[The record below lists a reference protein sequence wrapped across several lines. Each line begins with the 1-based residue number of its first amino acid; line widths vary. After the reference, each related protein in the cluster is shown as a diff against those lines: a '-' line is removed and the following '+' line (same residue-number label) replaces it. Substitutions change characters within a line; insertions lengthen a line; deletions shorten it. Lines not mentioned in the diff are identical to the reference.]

1 MYPKIEREMQ
11 SNLEEC
17 ELWGLPP
24 RDYRALAKLELPAC
38 YICVV
43 RDVDSDCYRID
54 KTDYPPGFIDQVLAE
69 REGDFGIELI
79 AIVQTSDLDAVES
92 FLRERYDATLGEEWM
107 SLDSYQLQTLRDSV
121 LQINA
126 YHSQY
131 LTSQQNRDAPIGAD
145 AIGPPIALREAAKL
159 TGKSEPITL
168 KSLLSSGAATER
180 PAQAR
185 TRRRI
190 RTRSELWN
198 EDIPVE
204 DAGFRQRIDDKISDL
219 WTNHPAL
226 VFVIIVIILLIA
238 LSMFDSSGHYPIVI
252 R

>member
-1 MYPKIEREMQ
+1 MQ
-11 SNLEEC
+11 STLKEYD
-17 ELWGLPP
+17 LWSLPP
-24 RDYRALAKLELPAC
+24 RDYRAFAKLELPAC

-54 KTDYPPGFIDQVLAE
+54 KTDYPSRFIDQVLAE
-69 REGDFGIELI
+69 REGDFGIELV
-79 AIVQTSDLDAVES
+79 AIVQTSGLDAVAS
-92 FLRERYDATLGEEWM
+92 FLLERYDATLGEEWM
-107 SLDSYQLQTLRDSV
+107 SLDSYQLQALRNSV

-131 LTSQQNRDAPIGAD
+131 LSSQQNRDAQIGAG
-145 AIGPPIALREAAKL
+145 AIGPLTSVREAANVV
-159 TGKSEPITL
+159 GKSEQVTL
-168 KSLLSSGAATER
+168 KRLRSSSVAAER

-198 EDIPVE
+198 EDLPVE
-204 DAGFRQRIDDKISDL
+204 DAGFRQRIDDKINHL
-219 WTNHPAL
+219 MVNHPGL
-226 VFVIIVIILLIA
+226 VIAILVLVLLIA
-238 LSMFDSSGHYPIVI
+238 LSQADPSNPFPTRI